1 MTTRE
6 LEEEAEGG
14 CGEEGRE
21 GGVRERER
29 EGDRDA
35 VAARRLIRRA
45 ISTTSSR

>member
-6 LEEEAEGG
+6 LEEEAEGDV
-14 CGEEGRE
+14 ERE